1 MLQNP
6 IVQFWFF
13 FSVSLT
19 ILIQQFHLISL
30 GGIAII
36 FVLILLYRKN
46 CTGVLKR
53 INPIIKIYPI
63 LFVLYIGFSSVL
75 TTDSIDTILINIC
88 IASIKI
94 LLMISIMA
102 FYLEQSK
109 PSKILI
115 ALRSLW
121 SKLNISWRV
130 VEDLFLFFELTL
142 RFLPTFQNEW
152 ESIKRGKV
160 ALGLQTVSTKR
171 DQIRDMIKI
180 IPGIILR
187 NYKRSEETSK
197 MMQLRG
203 YGKQIPRG
211 IVYPVQFTLNDGLV
225 FLLITLSFIGVNFI
239 AKI

>member
-36 FVLILLYRKN
+36 FVLILLYRKYY
-46 CTGVLKR
+46 TGVLKR
-53 INPIIKIYPI
+53 INPIIKFYPI

-75 TTDSIDTILINIC
+75 TTDSIDIILINIC

-180 IPGIILR
+180 LPGIILR

-211 IVYPVQFTLNDGLV
+211 IVYPVKFTLNDGLV

>member
-1 MLQNP
+1 M
-6 IVQFWFF
+6 QFWLF

-36 FVLILLYRKN
+36 FVLILLYHKN
-46 CTGVLKR
+46 YTGVLKR
-53 INPIIKIYPI
+53 INPIIKFYPI

-75 TTDSIDTILINIC
+75 TTDSIDIILINIC

-109 PSKILI
+109 PSEILI

-160 ALGLQTVSTKR
+160 ALGLQIVSTKR

-180 IPGIILR
+180 LPGIIL
-187 NYKRSEETSK
+187 
-197 MMQLRG
+197 
-203 YGKQIPRG
+203 
-211 IVYPVQFTLNDGLV
+211 
-225 FLLITLSFIGVNFI
+225 
-239 AKI
+239 

>member
-13 FSVSLT
+13 FSCSLT
-19 ILIQQFHLISL
+19 ILLHQFQLILL
-30 GGIAII
+30 GGIAVF
-36 FVLILLYRKN
+36 FVLILLYSKN
-46 CTGVLKR
+46 YSGILKR
-53 INPIIKIYPI
+53 ISPIIKFYPI
-63 LFVLYIGFSSVL
+63 LFVLYIGFSIVL
-75 TTDSIDTILINIC
+75 TTDAIDTILINIC

-109 PSKILI
+109 PSEILI

-121 SKLNISWRV
+121 SKLNISWRF

-152 ESIKRGKV
+152 ESIKWGKV
-160 ALGLQTVSTKR
+160 ALGLQTASTKR
-171 DQIRDMIKI
+171 VQIREIVKTL
-180 IPGIILR
+180 PEIILR

-197 MMQLRG
+197 IMKLRG

-211 IVYPVQFTLNDGLV
+211 IVYPVQSTVKDGLV